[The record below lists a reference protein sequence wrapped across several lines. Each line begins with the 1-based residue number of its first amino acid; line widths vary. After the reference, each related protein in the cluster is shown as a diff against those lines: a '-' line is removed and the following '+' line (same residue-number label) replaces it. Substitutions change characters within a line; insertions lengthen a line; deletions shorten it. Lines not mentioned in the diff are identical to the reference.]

1 MPKQL
6 PEDVRESI
14 REKIY
19 ALADR
24 ESYLAQD
31 RISNGRFMYG
41 LTRNPEIGGVLKNY
55 MPDGEIK
62 TYIKD
67 AVLNRYA
74 KERRAEAQNRYKTE
88 ELISDFFG
96 PSNMLS
102 HKNRVGFYK
111 STERM
116 ASFCV
121 VGEGTAD
128 KWETALRH
136 ALDYIVGLPEET
148 QRQDIRIA
156 LRCSSPRGKLSQ
168 SEKGHITNALTKIGV
183 RFYCIEF

>member
-6 PEDVRESI
+6 PEEIRESI

-19 ALADR
+19 ALADQ

-31 RISNGRFMYG
+31 RISNGQFMYS
-41 LTRNPEIGGVLKNY
+41 LAKNPEIGGVLKGY
-55 MPDGEIK
+55 MREGEIK

-88 ELISDFFG
+88 DLISGFFG

-111 STERM
+111 STDRI
-116 ASFCV
+116 ASYCV

-136 ALDYIVGLPEET
+136 ALDYVVGLPEET
-148 QRQDIRIA
+148 QRQDIHIA

-168 SEKGHITNALTKIGV
+168 SEKTHITNALSKIGV
-183 RFYCIEF
+183 KFYCIEF